1 LDENEGLALKS
12 TVKGIVI
19 KIDNSL
25 DKREKEIIIK
35 EKTFYKEIT
44 TMNNK
49 TASMIRDYGMSRVFD
64 GMDFSELVKIDS
76 GKFVFPVNTDDG
88 DFWCEVDF
96 VAKKEDYTPDYDVK
110 KYAEKLA
117 NAEAREKDKAQKRA
131 EKSKTAKK
139 N

>member
-1 LDENEGLALKS
+1 
-12 TVKGIVI
+12 
-19 KIDNSL
+19 
-25 DKREKEIIIK
+25 
-35 EKTFYKEIT
+35 
-44 TMNNK
+44 MNNK

-117 NAEAREKDKAQKRA
+117 NAEAREKEKAQKRA

-139 N
+139 E

>member
-1 LDENEGLALKS
+1 
-12 TVKGIVI
+12 
-19 KIDNSL
+19 
-25 DKREKEIIIK
+25 
-35 EKTFYKEIT
+35 
-44 TMNNK
+44 MNNK

-76 GKFVFPVNTDDG
+76 GKFVFPVNTDEG

-117 NAEAREKDKAQKRA
+117 NAEAREKEKAQKRA

-139 N
+139 E